1 MAFLT
6 IFSAPK
12 PFTDPHIATIQRNA
26 IQSWQHLGDQVDVLL
41 VGEEPGLADVAKEFG
56 VRLLTEVD
64 RNEKGTPLVNSI
76 FDLARQACDSPL
88 LVYVNA
94 DILLLPDI
102 LEAAKQVSDQV
113 DDFLIVGQR
122 WDLDVRRPLDF
133 SPDWDQRLR
142 DEAQE
147 NGRLHLPAGSDY
159 FVYPR
164 ALFQDLPGFAI
175 GRAGWDNW
183 MIYYARQQD
192 WLVVDGSPSIFVIH
206 QAHEYG
212 HLPGGKPHYTL
223 DESRQNEAVAGG
235 SANLYM
241 VLDSQVE
248 IRDGALRRPRPNFIQ
263 ALRRGEVWLTPAD
276 GKRQGMR
283 WSAARQ
289 LRRLRRRLTGSLQ

>member
-12 PFTDPHIATIQRNA
+12 SFIDPHIAAIQRNA
-26 IQSWQHLGDQVDVLL
+26 IQSWQHIGDQVDVLL
-41 VGEEPGLADVAKEFG
+41 IGEEPGLAEVAEEFG
-56 VRLLTEVD
+56 VRLLTNVH

-76 FDLARQACDSPL
+76 FDLARQGCDSPL

-102 LEAAKQVSDQV
+102 LEAAQQVSDHV
-113 DDFLIVGQR
+113 DDFLVVGQR
-122 WDLDVRRPLDF
+122 WDLDVLKPLDF
-133 SPDWDQRLR
+133 SPGWDLRLR
-142 DEAQE
+142 EDALQ

-159 FVYPR
+159 FVFPR
-164 ALFQDLPGFAI
+164 ALFEGLPGFTI

-183 MIYYARQQD
+183 MIYHARQQG

-206 QAHEYG
+206 QDHDYG

-223 DESRQNEAVAGG
+223 DESRHNEVIAGG

-241 VLDSQVE
+241 VLDSQME
-248 IRDGALRRPRPNFIQ
+248 IRDGALRKPRLNFIRS
-263 ALRRGEVWLTPAD
+263 LRRGEVWLTPTD
-276 GKRQGMR
+276 GKRQGLR